1 MTTCDDCKG
10 LVSKSLRINPK
21 ELSRYFKFGS
31 HLCFLKKILF
41 LNDFLYSKSLSIRML
56 KDLNN
61 LIDEIKKD
69 EILKRKFIKIII
81 NQKILEQFE
90 ENTCYLS
97 KKIKLNKVN

>member
-1 MTTCDDCKG
+1 
-10 LVSKSLRINPK
+10 
-21 ELSRYFKFGS
+21 
-31 HLCFLKKILF
+31 
-41 LNDFLYSKSLSIRML
+41 ML